1 MLVFSFANLREPAKL
16 AERVWAGWGGGAKKE
31 SDFLLKKKQAYT
43 IAGKVKFIRRKKKT
57 KRIQLPEKQN
67 ASAGKRKAS
76 VYNCRKSKMRPPQEE
91 KQAYT
96 IARKVKCVR
105 YKGKSKRL
113 NSLRNKNVSAKRVIS
128 KG

>member
-43 IAGKVKFIRRKKKT
+43 IAGKVKFIRRKKKS

-67 ASAGKRKAS
+67 ASAVKS
-76 VYNCRKSKMRPPQEE
+76 VVRQINRCPKLQIKTDFLIL
-91 KQAYT
+91 A
-96 IARKVKCVR
+96 IA
-105 YKGKSKRL
+105 
-113 NSLRNKNVSAKRVIS
+113 
-128 KG
+128 